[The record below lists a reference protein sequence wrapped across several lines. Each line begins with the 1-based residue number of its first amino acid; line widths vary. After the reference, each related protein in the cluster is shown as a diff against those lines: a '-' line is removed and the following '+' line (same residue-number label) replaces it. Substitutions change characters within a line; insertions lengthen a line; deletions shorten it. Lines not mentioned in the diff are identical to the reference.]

1 MARYILAALCFA
13 LSLAARAADGP
24 FPGEAAP
31 AAGEHDAAQEIE
43 KHGPCGNVSVESDG
57 HHTRVIDHTNGST
70 YLLSYFD
77 DGRIARYEGGGATFV
92 VAYGEDSKRP
102 VAVFASPSGR
112 EFNLRSG
119 KGPDWYASLR
129 VQGKFPT
136 REKLIERAC
145 SQQKTLFEVQDPML
159 TLMETTDYWIAE
171 MDSSFGFASDFVA
184 MPGQSCQEAAED
196 CHVQCD
202 QTADIQAISCIALSA
217 IANEMGGAEAAAI
230 VLIACQSASTWQK
243 WNCHANCRVSGC

>member
-1 MARYILAALCFA
+1 MARYFLVALCVT
-13 LSLAARAADGP
+13 LSLAARATEGP
-24 FPGEAAP
+24 FPREVAPPGGE
-31 AAGEHDAAQEIE
+31 DAATQGME
-43 KHGPCGNVSVESDG
+43 KHGPCGNVSVELDG
-57 HHTRVIDHTNGST
+57 HHTRVINHANGAT

-77 DGRIARYEGGGATFV
+77 DGRIASFEGGGATFV
-92 VAYGEDSKRP
+92 VAYGEGGTRP
-102 VAVFASPSGR
+102 VAVFESPSGR
-112 EFNLRSG
+112 AFNLQSG
-119 KGPDWYASLR
+119 KGPDWYANLR

-136 REKLIERAC
+136 REKLVEHAC
-145 SQQKTLFEVQDPML
+145 SGQKTLFEVQDPML

-171 MDSSFGFASDFVA
+171 MDPSFAFASDFLA
-184 MPGQSCQEAAED
+184 MPGQNCQQAAED

-230 VLIACQSASTWQK
+230 VLIACQGASTWQK